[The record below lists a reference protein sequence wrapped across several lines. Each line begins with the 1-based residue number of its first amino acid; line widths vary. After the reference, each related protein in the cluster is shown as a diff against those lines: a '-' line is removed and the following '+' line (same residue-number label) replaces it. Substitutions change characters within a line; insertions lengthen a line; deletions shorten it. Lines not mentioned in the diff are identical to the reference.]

1 MMDAR
6 EAIKQAF
13 HTLEHLFP
21 EESFHN
27 LALEEVQLSED
38 EKHWLVTFGF
48 DIEESFN
55 LPVDTN
61 NIEVAIIRK
70 YHVLAMDAETSQFV
84 SIRSRDH

>member
-21 EESFHN
+21 GENFHN

-38 EKHWLVTFGF
+38 QKHWLITFGF
-48 DIEESFN
+48 DVKESFN
-55 LPVDTN
+55 LPVGTN
-61 NIEVAIIRK
+61 NIEVAIVRK
-70 YHVLAMDAETSQFV
+70 YHILSIDSGTGQFI
-84 SIRSRDH
+84 SIRSRDN